1 MEHEQDAQNSV
12 VESLILDGWDTGKE
26 VVLAARE
33 GSSFSIDDLG
43 LPAAS
48 SRFVA
53 GRYGGRIY
61 QHQIDAVTAF
71 RTGHDVCLATG
82 TASGKSLAF
91 QLCALEILTR
101 ESDARVLAVYP
112 LKALAR
118 QQEQR
123 WQECLHASGLAAEVG
138 RIDGGVAATERFRIL
153 DKARV
158 IIATPDVIHA
168 WLLANIGDVRVHNLL
183 KKLRCVII
191 DEAHS
196 YTGVFGSNA
205 AFLYRRLEHAVK
217 TVGGKI
223 QYVAASA
230 TIASPEQHL
239 LALTGH
245 TFEMVGPDR
254 DTSPKQRVT
263 IHFLEPPEKKTYTDA
278 MCDVIKY
285 AAARPE
291 RFIAFVDSRKQTS
304 QLAIIAGRSSKSAPQ
319 GVSAGEVDGVVDDIT
334 DEVGS
339 GQILPYRS
347 GYEDDVR
354 RAIEDRLQSS
364 TLQGV
369 ISTSALELGIDI
381 GSLEVGILGGVPRSL
396 TSFWQRVGRIGRQS
410 PGDVY
415 IIKNDDLLTKSV
427 FADPQSLLSLPLSE
441 GALYLENQRV
451 QYIHALCLAR
461 HGGESDQVLSQP
473 DPGTDFVSPVEWPKG
488 FMELCQA
495 ERLGAVPPEL
505 QQMKSDSGDEPNRA
519 FPLRDVEPQFVVRG
533 REGMTEES
541 LGSLSY
547 AQVMREAYPGAIYY
561 YVKRGYRVTK
571 VQALAHRVEVRRER
585 HYYTT
590 KPELLPAMIY
600 PNLSDS
606 GVNALR
612 CGDLVVAEAPAQIR
626 DAVAGYIEMKG
637 SQKETVKYPL
647 DSAHG
652 IFWDHPLFSRNYF
665 TTGVF
670 LSHPA
675 LNEDRVPREA
685 IGTFLYEVF
694 MSIVPVDRRDVS
706 FGCGKHLSGVDAIHK
721 GDRFIAIFDQTYG
734 SLRLSRRFMEPTVLS
749 ELGRQLPIMIDQ
761 YSDPATGLPLNAT
774 ARDVVA
780 TIASDMLREP
790 QALNL
795 FTAPDE
801 GRSANLVHV
810 IVAGSH
816 GTSITRGGQEFEVER
831 IFYNPVKGQLMYFGH
846 YDESIG
852 VRLGPVETTE
862 TVDAIKEIPGE
873 STMGLYDPDTGEV
886 KEIGTPS

>member
-1 MEHEQDAQNSV
+1 MERELDTQGSLI
-12 VESLILDGWDTGKE
+12 ESLILDGWDTSKE
-26 VVLAARE
+26 IVLPGRAGE
-33 GSSFSIDDLG
+33 SLSIDGLG
-43 LPAAS
+43 LPSAS
-48 SRFVA
+48 SRYVTS
-53 GRYGGRIY
+53 RYGGRIY
-61 QHQIDAVTAF
+61 QHQRDAVMAF
-71 RTGHDVCLATG
+71 SAGHDVCLATG

-101 ESDARVLAVYP
+101 NPDASVLAIYP

-123 WQECLHASGLAAEVG
+123 WQQCLHASGLPAEVG
-138 RIDGGVAATERFRIL
+138 RIDGGVASTERYRVL

-158 IIATPDVIHA
+158 IIATPDIIHA
-168 WLLANIGDVRVHNLL
+168 WLLANIGDARVRSALARV
-183 KKLRCVII
+183 RSVII

-205 AFLYRRLEHAVK
+205 AFLYRRLEHAV
-217 TVGGKI
+217 TVLGGNI

-230 TIASPEQHL
+230 TIASPQQHL
-239 LALTGH
+239 LALTGR
-245 TFEMVGPDR
+245 TFDMVGPDR
-254 DTSPKQRVT
+254 DTSPKQPVT

-291 RFIAFVDSRKQTS
+291 RFITFVDSRKQTS
-304 QLAIIAGRSSKSAPQ
+304 QLAIIAGRNSKSSPQ
-319 GVSAGEVDGVVDDIT
+319 GTSTIDVDSVLEDVTDDL
-334 DEVGS
+334 GS

-364 TLQGV
+364 SLQGV

-396 TSFWQRVGRIGRQS
+396 TSFWQRVGRIGRQT

-427 FADPQSLLSLPLSE
+427 FADPQSLLLLPLSE

-461 HGGESDQVLSQP
+461 HGGENDQVVSQAEL
-473 DPGTDFVSPVEWPKG
+473 GTDFVSPVEWPKG
-488 FMELCQA
+488 FMDLCKA
-495 ERLGAVPPEL
+495 ERLGAVPMEL

-519 FPLRDVEPQFVVRG
+519 FPLRDVEPQFIVRG
-533 REGMTEES
+533 REGNTEQS

-571 VQALAHRVEVRRER
+571 VQALAHRIEVRQER

-590 KPELLPAMIY
+590 KPELLPVMIY
-600 PNLSDS
+600 PNLADGDAS
-606 GVNALR
+606 ALR
-612 CGDLVVAEAPAQIR
+612 CGDLVVLEAGAQVR
-626 DAVAGYIEMKG
+626 DAVAGYVEMRG

-652 IFWDHPLFSRNYF
+652 IFWDRPLFSRYYF

-675 LNEDRVPREA
+675 LNQDGIPKEA
-685 IGTFLYEVF
+685 ISTFLYEVF
-694 MSIVPVDRRDVS
+694 MSMVPVDRRDVS
-706 FGCGKHLSGVDAIHK
+706 FGCGRHMSGVDVIHK
-721 GDRFIAIFDQTYG
+721 GDRFVAIFDQTYG
-734 SLRLSRRFMEPTVLS
+734 SLRLSRRFMEPAVLS
-749 ELGRQLPIMIDQ
+749 QMGHQLPLMVDQ
-761 YSDPATGLPLNAT
+761 YSDPATGLPLNVD
-774 ARDVVA
+774 ARAAVA
-780 TIASDMLREP
+780 AIASDMLCEP
-790 QALNL
+790 RALSL
-795 FTAPDE
+795 FTTPID
-801 GRSANLVHV
+801 GRSAGLVRV
-810 IVAGSH
+810 IITGSH
-816 GTSITRGGQEFEVER
+816 GTSITRGGQQFDVER
-831 IFYNPVKGQLMYFGH
+831 VFYNPVKGQLMYFGH
-846 YDESIG
+846 YDQSSG
-852 VRLGPVETTE
+852 TPLGPVETSE
-862 TVDAIKEIPGE
+862 PVDAIREVPGE
-873 STMGLYDPDTGEV
+873 SMMGLYDPDTGEV
-886 KEIGTPS
+886 KATGVET

>member
-1 MEHEQDAQNSV
+1 MEHGQDIQASLI
-12 VESLILDGWDTGKE
+12 ESLVLDGWNTTKE
-26 VVLAARE
+26 IVLPGRE
-33 GSSFSIDDLG
+33 GESFSIDDLE
-43 LPAAS
+43 LSPASARYVTS
-48 SRFVA
+48 K
-53 GRYGGRIY
+53 YGGRVY
-61 QHQIDAVTAF
+61 QHQRDAVIAC
-71 RTGHDVCLATG
+71 RAGHDVCLATG

-91 QLCALEILTR
+91 QLCALEILAKDP
-101 ESDARVLAVYP
+101 DARVLAVYP

-123 WQECLHASGLAAEVG
+123 WQECLRASDLPAEVG
-138 RIDGGVAATERFRIL
+138 RIDGGVMSTERYRVL

-158 IIATPDVIHA
+158 IIATPDIIHA
-168 WLLANIGDVRVHNLL
+168 WLLANVGDTRVRNALTR
-183 KKLRCVII
+183 LRSVII

-217 TVGGKI
+217 VLGGNI

-230 TIASPEQHL
+230 TIAFPEQHL
-239 LALTGH
+239 RALTGR
-245 TFEMVGPDR
+245 TFDMVGSDR
-254 DTSPKQRVT
+254 DTSPRQRIT

-285 AAARPE
+285 AATRPQ
-291 RFIAFVDSRKQTS
+291 RFITFVDSRKQTS
-304 QLAIIAGRSSKSAPQ
+304 QLAIIAGRSSKSSTQ
-319 GVSAGEVDGVVDDIT
+319 GTPPVELDSVLDDVT
-334 DEVGS
+334 DELGS

-364 TLQGV
+364 SIQGV
-369 ISTSALELGIDI
+369 VSTSALELGIDI

-396 TSFWQRVGRIGRQS
+396 TSFWQRVGRIGRQT

-441 GALYLENQRV
+441 GTLYLENQRV

-461 HGGESDQVLSQP
+461 HGGENDQVANQAEV
-473 DPGTDFVSPVEWPKG
+473 GTDFVSPVEWPSG
-488 FMELCQA
+488 FMDLCKA
-495 ERLGAVPPEL
+495 ERLGSVPLEL
-505 QQMKSDSGDEPNRA
+505 QQMKSDSGDEPNRT

-533 REGMTEES
+533 REGNTEES

-547 AQVMREAYPGAIYY
+547 AQVMREAYPGAVYY

-571 VQALAHRVEVRRER
+571 VQALAHRVEVRQER

-590 KPELLPAMIY
+590 KPELLPVTIY
-600 PNLSDS
+600 PNLAEGNAS
-606 GVNALR
+606 ALR
-612 CGDLVVAEAPAQIR
+612 CGDLVVLEAGAQVR
-626 DAVAGYIEMKG
+626 DAVAGYVEMRG
-637 SQKETVKYPL
+637 TLKETVKYPL

-652 IFWDHPLFSRNYF
+652 IFWDRPLFSRYYF

-675 LNEDRVPREA
+675 LNEEGLPREA
-685 IGTFLYEVF
+685 IATFLYEVF

-706 FGCGKHLSGVDAIHK
+706 FGCGRHMSGVDAIHK

-734 SLRLSRRFMEPTVLS
+734 SLRLSRRFMEPAILS
-749 ELGRQLPIMIDQ
+749 QMGRQLPLVADQ
-761 YSDPATGLPLNAT
+761 YSDPATGLSLSVD
-774 ARDVVA
+774 ARAAVA
-780 TIASDMLREP
+780 AIASDMLCEP
-790 QALNL
+790 RTLSL
-795 FTAPDE
+795 FTTPGE
-801 GRSANLVHV
+801 GNSTSLVRV

-816 GTSITRGGQEFEVER
+816 GTSITRGGQQFDVER
-831 IFYNPVKGQLMYFGH
+831 VFYNPVKGQLMYFGH
-846 YDESIG
+846 YGE
-852 VRLGPVETTE
+852 PVGARSEP
-862 TVDAIKEIPGE
+862 VDTSEPIEAISEIPGE
-873 STMGLYDPDTGEV
+873 SVMGLYDPSTGDV
-886 KEIGTPS
+886 KVIGGEI